1 MTTIGKLVLEVDED
15 GEDVPPGG
23 DGGPPTVRLL
33 EAIDGIKPNLLEGD
47 QKKFARKLKR
57 AAKALV
63 EMRGDVE
70 RAAPGWAAGT
80 WLAATAGARENGDVR
95 IVAVV
100 TMVHGNEI
108 IGWQTRGPDED
119 GAVDFDPIL
128 RGDVRSWGLASDVD
142 PVIVDAAAVQGLA

>member
-1 MTTIGKLVLEVDED
+1 MNSIGKLVLEVDED
-15 GEDVPPGG
+15 GEEVPAGG

-33 EAIDGIKPNLLEGD
+33 EAIDGIKPNRLEGE

-57 AAKALV
+57 AAMALV
-63 EMRGDVE
+63 EMRGDAV
-70 RAAPGWAAGT
+70 RAAPEWAAGT

-95 IVAVV
+95 MVAVV

-119 GAVDFDPIL
+119 GAVDFDPIR
-128 RGDVRSWGLASDVD
+128 RGDARAWGLAADVD